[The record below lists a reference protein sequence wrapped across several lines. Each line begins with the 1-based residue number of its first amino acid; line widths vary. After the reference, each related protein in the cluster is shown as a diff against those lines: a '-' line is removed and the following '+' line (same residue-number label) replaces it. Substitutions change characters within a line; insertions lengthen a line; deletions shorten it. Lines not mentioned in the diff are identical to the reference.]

1 MKKRLLA
8 TLLTAAMTAALLAGC
23 GQTSQTSQAVAGA
36 KAPAEEPEAEA
47 AEPEA
52 AEEPAAEPAA
62 DASSSGGS
70 LTIGFSQYAAYNNWR
85 VSNTDDINRALN
97 DQGWK
102 VIFADANDDT
112 AQQISDIEDMIAQK
126 PDYLV
131 IAPREQEGYES
142 VLEEAKD
149 AGIKVVL
156 YDRLADGPYDVL
168 IQGDYILEGEN
179 VGQAVV
185 DAFGESDPI
194 NIVEL
199 TGTPG
204 ADVTAQRSEG
214 FMNIIGQHSNYKIL
228 ASQVGNFSRTESQTA
243 MENLIQSYGDQINVV
258 YAHSDD
264 NGIGAINAIKAAGLT
279 PGKDIFVFGVDGT
292 TDGLQAIVDGEMTA
306 TYLCNPFYGDA
317 IVDLINQLE
326 AGKTF
331 DDRVILEGKLYNKDN
346 AQASLDAGEGF

>member
-1 MKKRLLA
+1 MKKQLA
-8 TLLTAAMTAALLAGC
+8 VVIASVMALGMMAGTAM
-23 GQTSQTSQAVAGA
+23 
-36 KAPAEEPEAEA
+36 
-47 AEPEA
+47 
-52 AEEPAAEPAA
+52 A
-62 DASSSGGS
+62 DAP
-70 LTIGFSQYAAYNNWR
+70 LKVGFSQYAAYNNWR
-85 VSNTDDINRALN
+85 VTNTDDINRALKEAGY
-97 DQGWK
+97 D

-112 AQQISDIEDMIAQK
+112 AQQISDLEDMIAQQ

-131 IAPREQEGYES
+131 IGPREQEGYEN

-156 YDRLADGPYDVL
+156 FDRLADGPYDVL
-168 IQGDYILEGEN
+168 TQGDYIMEGEN

-185 DAFGESDPI
+185 DTFGDDEEV

-204 ADVTAQRSEG
+204 ADVTAQRAEG
-214 FMNIIGQHSNYKIL
+214 FRNIIEQHDNYKIL

-243 MENLIQSYGDQINVV
+243 MENLIQSYGDEIDVV

-279 PGKDIFVFGVDGT
+279 PGVDIQVFGVDGT
-292 TDGLQAIVDGEMTA
+292 KDGLQAIIDGEMTA

-317 IVDLINQLE
+317 IVGLIKDLE
-326 AGKTF
+326 DGKTF
-331 DDRVILEGKLYNKDN
+331 DDRVVLEGKLYTIDN
-346 AQASLDAGEGF
+346 AQDSLDAGEGF

>member
-1 MKKRLLA
+1 MKKKLLA
-8 TLLTAAMTAALLAGC
+8 TLLTAAMTLSLFAGC
-23 GQTSQTSQAVAGA
+23 GGA
-36 KAPAEEPEAEA
+36 AAESAPATENKEEAQTPAA
-47 AEPEA
+47 AEPAEA
-52 AEEPAAEPAA
+52 EPAAEA
-62 DASSSGGS
+62 DGT

-85 VSNTDDINRALN
+85 VTNTDDINRALN

-112 AQQISDIEDMIAQK
+112 AQQISDIEDMIAQQ

-142 VLEEAKD
+142 VLEEAKE

-156 YDRLADGPYDVL
+156 YDRFADGPYDVL

-179 VGQAVV
+179 AGQAVV
-185 DAFGESDPI
+185 DTCGDTDEI

-214 FMNIIGQHSNYKIL
+214 FMNVISQHSNYKIL

-243 MENLIQSYGDQINVV
+243 MENLIQSYGDQIDVV

-264 NGIGAINAIKAAGLT
+264 NGIGAINAIKAAGLK
-279 PGKDIFVFGVDGT
+279 PGEDILVFGVDGT
-292 TDGLQAIVDGEMTA
+292 TDGLQAIIDGEMKA

-317 IVDLINQLE
+317 IVDLIKKLE
-326 AGKTF
+326 AGENF
-331 DDRVILEGKLYNKDN
+331 SDRVVLQGKLYTQEN

>member
-1 MKKRLLA
+1 MKKQLA
-8 TLLTAAMTAALLAGC
+8 IAIVAAMALGAFAGTAM
-23 GQTSQTSQAVAGA
+23 
-36 KAPAEEPEAEA
+36 
-47 AEPEA
+47 
-52 AEEPAAEPAA
+52 A
-62 DASSSGGS
+62 DGLKVGY
-70 LTIGFSQYAAYNNWR
+70 SQYAAYNNWR
-85 VSNTDDINRALN
+85 VTNTDDINRALKEAGY
-97 DQGWK
+97 D

-112 AQQISDIEDMIAQK
+112 AQQISDLEDMIAQQ
-126 PDYLV
+126 PNYLV
-131 IAPREQEGYES
+131 IGPREQEGYEN

-168 IQGDYILEGEN
+168 IQGDYIMEGEN

-185 DAFGESDPI
+185 DTFGEEEKI

-204 ADVTAQRSEG
+204 ADVTAQRAEG
-214 FMNIIGQHSNYKIL
+214 FRNIIDQYDNYEIL

-243 MENLIQSYGDQINVV
+243 MENLIQSYGDEIDVV

-279 PGKDIFVFGVDGT
+279 PGKDIQVFGVDGT
-292 TDGLQAIVDGEMTA
+292 TDGLQAIIDGEMTA

-317 IVDLINQLE
+317 IVELIEKLE
-326 AGKTF
+326 AGETF
-331 DDRVILEGKLYNKDN
+331 DDRVVLQGKLYTIDN
-346 AQASLDAGEGF
+346 AQESLDAGEGF

>member
-1 MKKRLLA
+1 MKKKLLA
-8 TLLTAAMTAALLAGC
+8 TLLTAAMTASLLAGC
-23 GQTSQTSQAVAGA
+23 GASGA
-36 KAPAEEPEAEA
+36 ADAS
-47 AEPEA
+47 
-52 AEEPAAEPAA
+52 AAEPAA
-62 DASSSGGS
+62 APAAEETKEEAAPASEAAKEEAAPAAESKSGD
-70 LTIGFSQYAAYNNWR
+70 LTVGFSQYAAYNNWR
-85 VSNTDDINRALN
+85 VTNTDDINRALN
-97 DQGWK
+97 EQGWK

-112 AQQISDIEDMIAQK
+112 AQQISDIEDMIAQS

-131 IAPREQEGYES
+131 IAPREQEGYEN
-142 VLEEAKD
+142 VLEEAKA

-168 IQGDYILEGEN
+168 IQGDYIMEGEN
-179 VGQAVV
+179 AGQAVV
-185 DAFGESDPI
+185 DTCGETDPV

-214 FMNIIGQHSNYKIL
+214 FMNIISKHPNYKIL

-279 PGKDIFVFGVDGT
+279 PGKDILVFGVDGT
-292 TDGLQAIVDGEMTA
+292 KDGLQAIVDGEMTA

-326 AGKTF
+326 TGATF
-331 DDRVILEGKLYNKDN
+331 DDRVVLQGELYTIDN
-346 AQASLDAGEGF
+346 AQSSLDNGAGF

>member
-1 MKKRLLA
+1 MKKHLA
-8 TLLTAAMTAALLAGC
+8 IAIAAAMMVSVFAGTAM
-23 GQTSQTSQAVAGA
+23 
-36 KAPAEEPEAEA
+36 AEE
-47 AEPEA
+47 
-52 AEEPAAEPAA
+52 
-62 DASSSGGS
+62 
-70 LTIGFSQYAAYNNWR
+70 LTVGFSQYASYNNWR
-85 VSNTDDINRALN
+85 VTNTDDINRALEE
-97 DQGWK
+97 QGWK

-112 AQQISDIEDMIAQK
+112 AQQISDLEDMIAQQ

-131 IAPREQEGYES
+131 IGPREQEGYEN

-168 IQGDYILEGEN
+168 IQGDYIMEGEN

-185 DAFGESDPI
+185 DTFGEEESI
-194 NIVEL
+194 KIVEL

-204 ADVTAQRSEG
+204 ADVTAQRAEG
-214 FMNIIGQHSNYKIL
+214 FRNIIDQYDNYEIL

-243 MENLIQSYGDQINVV
+243 MENLIQSYGDKINVV

-264 NGIGAINAIKAAGLT
+264 NGIGAINAIKASGLV
-279 PGKDIFVFGVDGT
+279 PGKDIKVFGVDGT
-292 TDGLQAIVDGEMTA
+292 TDGLQAIIDGEMKA

-317 IVDLINQLE
+317 IVELINKLE
-326 AGKTF
+326 AGETF
-331 DDRVILEGKLYNKDN
+331 EDRVVLQGKLYNIDN

>member
-1 MKKRLLA
+1 MRK
-8 TLLTAAMTAALLAGC
+8 LLTIALVVAMLVSVLASAAL
-23 GQTSQTSQAVAGA
+23 
-36 KAPAEEPEAEA
+36 AE
-47 AEPEA
+47 
-52 AEEPAAEPAA
+52 
-62 DASSSGGS
+62 G
-70 LTIGFSQYAAYNNWR
+70 LKVGFSQYASYNNWR
-85 VSNTDDINRALN
+85 VTNTDDINRALKEAGF
-97 DQGWK
+97 D

-112 AQQISDIEDMIAQK
+112 AQQISDLEARSLQK

-131 IAPREQEGYES
+131 IGPREQEGYES

-156 YDRLADGPYDVL
+156 YDRLAEGPYDVL
-168 IQGDYILEGEN
+168 IQGDYIMEGEN

-185 DAFGESDPI
+185 DTFGTEEQV

-204 ADVTAQRSEG
+204 ADVTAQRAQG
-214 FMNIIGQHSNYKIL
+214 FRNIIDQYSNYTIL

-264 NGIGAINAIKAAGLT
+264 NGIGAINAIKAAGLV
-279 PGKDIFVFGVDGT
+279 PGKDILVFGVDGT
-292 TDGLQAIVDGEMTA
+292 TDGLQAIIDGEMKA

-317 IVDLINQLE
+317 IVELINKLE
-326 AGKTF
+326 AGETF
-331 DDRVILEGKLYNKDN
+331 EDRVVLQGKLYNIDN

>member
-1 MKKRLLA
+1 MKKKLVA
-8 TLLTAAMTAALLAGC
+8 TILTAAMMAMTVIGC
-23 GQTSQTSQAVAGA
+23 GS
-36 KAPAEEPEAEA
+36 APASSESAPKEEAPAATEEVKTEEA
-47 AEPEA
+47 A
-52 AEEPAAEPAA
+52 PAAATSDET
-62 DASSSGGS
+62 
-70 LTIGFSQYAAYNNWR
+70 LTIGFSQYASYNNWR
-85 VSNTDDINRALN
+85 VTNTDDVNRALN
-97 DQGWK
+97 EAGYK

-112 AQQISDIEDMIAQK
+112 AQQISDIEDMIAQS

-131 IAPREQEGYES
+131 IAPREQEGYEN

-156 YDRLADGPYDVL
+156 YDRYAEGDYDVL
-168 IQGDYILEGEN
+168 IQCDYILEGEN

-185 DAFGESDPI
+185 DTFGDTDEI

-214 FMNIIGQHSNYKIL
+214 FMNIISQHSNYKIL

-243 MENLIQSYGDQINVV
+243 MENLIQSYGDEIDVV

-264 NGIGAINAIKAAGLT
+264 NAIGAINAIKAAGLK
-279 PGKDIFVFGVDGT
+279 PGEDIIVYGVDGT
-292 TDGLQAIVDGEMTA
+292 KDGLQAVIDGEMKA
-306 TYLCNPFYGDA
+306 TFLCNPFYGDA
-317 IVDLINQLE
+317 IVELIKQLE
-326 AGKTF
+326 AGETF
-331 DDRVILEGKLYNKDN
+331 SERVVLQGKLYTIDN

>member
-1 MKKRLLA
+1 MAA
-8 TLLTAAMTAALLAGC
+8 TLFAGC
-23 GQTSQTSQAVAGA
+23 GGA
-36 KAPAEEPEAEA
+36 SGAAAPAADAAPAAEAAPAADTAPAEEA
-47 AEPEA
+47 APA
-52 AEEPAAEPAA
+52 AEEAAPAA
-62 DASSSGGS
+62 DAGDSGS
-70 LTIGFSQYAAYNNWR
+70 LTVGFSQYASYNNWR
-85 VSNTDDINRALN
+85 VTNTDDINRALN
-97 DQGWK
+97 EQGWK

-112 AQQISDIEDMIAQK
+112 AQQISDLEDMIAQK

-131 IAPREQEGYES
+131 VGAREQEGYEN
-142 VLEEAKD
+142 VLQEAAD
-149 AGIKVVL
+149 AGIKIVL
-156 YDRLADGPYDVL
+156 FDRLADGPHDVL
-168 IQGDYILEGEN
+168 IQGDYVMEGEN

-185 DAFGESDPI
+185 DTFGDDKEI

-214 FMNIIGQHSNYKIL
+214 FMNIIKQHPNYKIL

-243 MENLIQSYGDQINVV
+243 MENLIQSYGDKIDVV

-279 PGKDIFVFGVDGT
+279 PGKDIEVFGVDGT
-292 TDGLQAIVDGEMTA
+292 KDGLQAIVDGEMKA

-317 IVDLINQLE
+317 IVDLIKRLE
-326 AGKTF
+326 AGETF
-331 DDRVILEGKLYNKDN
+331 SDREILEGKLYTIDN

>member
-1 MKKRLLA
+1 MKKKLLA
-8 TLLTAAMTAALLAGC
+8 TLLTAAMAASLLTGCAGVVTESAVPEETTEAPADDTEAPEADTAE
-23 GQTSQTSQAVAGA
+23 
-36 KAPAEEPEAEA
+36 APAEGA
-47 AEPEA
+47 
-52 AEEPAAEPAA
+52 
-62 DASSSGGS
+62 
-70 LTIGFSQYAAYNNWR
+70 LTVGFSQYASYNNWR
-85 VSNTDDINRALN
+85 VTNTDDINRALKE
-97 DQGWK
+97 QGWN

-112 AQQISDIEDMIAQK
+112 AQQISDLEDMIAQK

-131 IAPREQEGYES
+131 IGPREQEGYEN
-142 VLEEAKD
+142 VLEEAKE
-149 AGIKVVL
+149 AGITVVL

-168 IQGDYILEGEN
+168 IQGDYIMEGEN

-185 DAFGESDPI
+185 DTFGTEDPI

-204 ADVTAQRSEG
+204 ADVTAQRAEG
-214 FMNIIGQHSNYKIL
+214 FRNIIDQYDNYNIL

-243 MENLIQSYGDQINVV
+243 MENLIQSYGDEIDVV

-279 PGKDIFVFGVDGT
+279 PGEDIKVFGVDGT
-292 TDGLQAIVDGEMTA
+292 TDGLQAIIDGEMTA

-317 IVDLINQLE
+317 IVELINKLE
-326 AGKTF
+326 AGETF
-331 DDRVILEGKLYNKDN
+331 DDRVVLQGKLYNIDN

>member
-1 MKKRLLA
+1 MRKKLLA
-8 TLLTAAMTAALLAGC
+8 TLLTAAMAASLLTGCAGMVTESAVPDETTEAPADDAEAPEADTAE
-23 GQTSQTSQAVAGA
+23 
-36 KAPAEEPEAEA
+36 APAEGA
-47 AEPEA
+47 
-52 AEEPAAEPAA
+52 
-62 DASSSGGS
+62 
-70 LTIGFSQYAAYNNWR
+70 LTVGFSQYASYNNWR
-85 VSNTDDINRALN
+85 VTNTDDINRALKE
-97 DQGWK
+97 QGWN

-112 AQQISDIEDMIAQK
+112 AQQISDLEDMIAQK

-131 IAPREQEGYES
+131 IGPREQEGYEN

-149 AGIKVVL
+149 AGITVVL

-168 IQGDYILEGEN
+168 IQGDYIMEGEN

-185 DAFGESDPI
+185 DTFGTDDPI

-204 ADVTAQRSEG
+204 ADVTAQRAEG
-214 FMNIIGQHSNYKIL
+214 FRNIIDQYDNYNIL

-243 MENLIQSYGDQINVV
+243 MENLIQSYGDEIDVV

-279 PGKDIFVFGVDGT
+279 PGEDIKVFGVDGT
-292 TDGLQAIVDGEMTA
+292 TDGLQAIIDGEMTA

-317 IVDLINQLE
+317 IVELINKLE
-326 AGKTF
+326 AGETF
-331 DDRVILEGKLYNKDN
+331 DDRVVLQGKLYNIDN

>member
-1 MKKRLLA
+1 MKKQLA
-8 TLLTAAMTAALLAGC
+8 IAIVAAMAVSVFAGTAM
-23 GQTSQTSQAVAGA
+23 
-36 KAPAEEPEAEA
+36 AE
-47 AEPEA
+47 
-52 AEEPAAEPAA
+52 
-62 DASSSGGS
+62 D
-70 LTIGFSQYAAYNNWR
+70 LTVGFSQYASYNNWR
-85 VSNTDDINRALN
+85 VTNTDDINRALN
-97 DQGWK
+97 EQGWK

-112 AQQISDIEDMIAQK
+112 AQQISDLEDMIAQQ

-131 IAPREQEGYES
+131 IGPREQEGYEN

-168 IQGDYILEGEN
+168 IQGDYIMEGEN

-185 DAFGESDPI
+185 DTFGEEEEI

-204 ADVTAQRSEG
+204 ADVTAQRAEG
-214 FMNIIGQHSNYKIL
+214 FRNIIDQYDNYKIL

-243 MENLIQSYGDQINVV
+243 MENLIQSYGDEIDVV

-264 NGIGAINAIKAAGLT
+264 NGIGAINAIVAAGLT
-279 PGKDIFVFGVDGT
+279 PGEDIQVFGVDGT
-292 TDGLQAIVDGEMTA
+292 TDGLQAIIDGQMTA

-317 IVDLINQLE
+317 IVELINKLE
-326 AGKTF
+326 AGETF
-331 DDRVILEGKLYNKDN
+331 EDRVVLQGKLYNIDN
-346 AQASLDAGEGF
+346 AQESLDAGEGF

>member
-1 MKKRLLA
+1 MRK
-8 TLLTAAMTAALLAGC
+8 LLTIVIAITMVVSVFAGAAM
-23 GQTSQTSQAVAGA
+23 
-36 KAPAEEPEAEA
+36 AE
-47 AEPEA
+47 
-52 AEEPAAEPAA
+52 
-62 DASSSGGS
+62 G
-70 LTIGFSQYAAYNNWR
+70 LTVGYSQYASYNNWR
-85 VSNTDDINRALN
+85 VTNTDDINRALKE
-97 DQGWK
+97 QGWK

-112 AQQISDIEDMIAQK
+112 AQQISDLEDMIAQQ

-131 IAPREQEGYES
+131 IGPREQEGYEN
-142 VLEEAKD
+142 VLEEAAT
-149 AGIKVVL
+149 AGIKIVL
-156 YDRLADGPYDVL
+156 YDRLADGPSDVL
-168 IQGDYILEGEN
+168 IQGDYIMEGEN

-185 DAFGESDPI
+185 DTFGEEEEI

-214 FMNIIGQHSNYKIL
+214 FMNIISQHSNYKIL

-243 MENLIQSYGDQINVV
+243 MENLIQAYGDQIDVV

-279 PGKDIFVFGVDGT
+279 PGVDILVFGVDGT
-292 TDGLQAIVDGEMTA
+292 KDGLQAIIDGEMKA

-317 IVDLINQLE
+317 IVDVINRLE
-326 AGKTF
+326 AGETF
-331 DDRVILEGKLYNKDN
+331 EDRVVLQGKLYTIDN

>member
-1 MKKRLLA
+1 MKKQLA
-8 TLLTAAMTAALLAGC
+8 VAIVAAMALGAFAGTAM
-23 GQTSQTSQAVAGA
+23 
-36 KAPAEEPEAEA
+36 
-47 AEPEA
+47 
-52 AEEPAAEPAA
+52 A
-62 DASSSGGS
+62 DGLKVGY
-70 LTIGFSQYAAYNNWR
+70 SQYAAYNNWR
-85 VSNTDDINRALN
+85 VTNTDDINRALKEAGY
-97 DQGWK
+97 D

-112 AQQISDIEDMIAQK
+112 AQQISDLEDMIAQQ
-126 PDYLV
+126 PNYLV
-131 IAPREQEGYES
+131 IGPREQEGYEN

-168 IQGDYILEGEN
+168 IQGDYIMEGEN

-185 DAFGESDPI
+185 DTFGEEEKI

-204 ADVTAQRSEG
+204 ADVTAQRAEG
-214 FMNIIGQHSNYKIL
+214 FRNIIDQYDNYEIL

-243 MENLIQSYGDQINVV
+243 MENLIQSYGDEIDVV

-279 PGKDIFVFGVDGT
+279 PGKDIQVFGVDGT
-292 TDGLQAIVDGEMTA
+292 TDGLQAIIDGEMTA

-317 IVDLINQLE
+317 IVELIEKLE
-326 AGKTF
+326 AGETF
-331 DDRVILEGKLYNKDN
+331 DDRVVLQGKLYTIDN
-346 AQASLDAGEGF
+346 AQESLDAGEGF

>member
-1 MKKRLLA
+1 MKKKLVA
-8 TLLTAAMTAALLAGC
+8 IILTAAMMSMTVIGC
-23 GQTSQTSQAVAGA
+23 GS
-36 KAPAEEPEAEA
+36 APAAGESAPKEEAPAATEEIKTEEA
-47 AEPEA
+47 A
-52 AEEPAAEPAA
+52 PAA
-62 DASSSGGS
+62 ASDGT
-70 LTIGFSQYAAYNNWR
+70 LTIGFSQYASYNNWR
-85 VSNTDDINRALN
+85 VTNTDDVNRALN
-97 DQGWK
+97 EAGYK

-112 AQQISDIEDMIAQK
+112 AQQISDLEDMIAQS

-131 IAPREQEGYES
+131 IAPREQEGYEN

-156 YDRLADGPYDVL
+156 YDRYAEGDYDVL
-168 IQGDYILEGEN
+168 IQCDYILEGEN

-185 DAFGESDPI
+185 DTFGDTDEI

-214 FMNIIGQHSNYKIL
+214 FMNIISQHSNYKIL

-243 MENLIQSYGDQINVV
+243 MENLIQSYGDEIDVV

-264 NGIGAINAIKAAGLT
+264 NAIGAINAIKAAGLK
-279 PGKDIFVFGVDGT
+279 PGEDIIVYGVDGT
-292 TDGLQAIVDGEMTA
+292 KDGLQAVIYGEMKA
-306 TYLCNPFYGDA
+306 TFLCNPFYGDA
-317 IVDLINQLE
+317 VVELIKKLE
-326 AGKTF
+326 AGETF
-331 DDRVILEGKLYNKDN
+331 SERVVLQGKLYTIDN

>member
-1 MKKRLLA
+1 MRKKVFAAILAVSMTA
-8 TLLTAAMTAALLAGC
+8 TLLIGC
-23 GQTSQTSQAVAGA
+23 GVQAPSEAVPTSDSAPETTDDA
-36 KAPAEEPEAEA
+36 KAEETTVSVTPAT
-47 AEPEA
+47 
-52 AEEPAAEPAA
+52 
-62 DASSSGGS
+62 D
-70 LTIGFSQYAAYNNWR
+70 LTVGFSQYASYNNWR
-85 VSNTDDINRALN
+85 VTNTDDINDALN
-97 DQGWK
+97 AQGWK

-112 AQQISDIEDMIAQK
+112 AQQISDLEDMIAQK

-131 IAPREQEGYES
+131 VGAREKEGYES
-142 VLEEAKD
+142 VLQEAKD

-156 YDRLADGPYDVL
+156 FDRLADGPYDVL
-168 IQGDYILEGEN
+168 IQGDYVLEGEA

-185 DAFGESDPI
+185 DTFGDDKEI

-214 FMNIIGQHSNYKIL
+214 FMNIISLHPNFHIL

-243 MENLIQSYGDQINVV
+243 MENLIQSYGDKIDVV

-264 NGIGAINAIKAAGLT
+264 NGIGAINAIKAAGLK
-279 PGKDIFVFGVDGT
+279 PGEDILVFGVDGT
-292 TDGLQAIVDGEMTA
+292 KDGLQAIIDGEMTA

-317 IVDLINQLE
+317 IVDLINKLN
-326 AGKTF
+326 AGQTF
-331 DDRVILEGKLYNKDN
+331 DERVILKGKLYNIDN

>member
-1 MKKRLLA
+1 MRK
-8 TLLTAAMTAALLAGC
+8 LLTIALVVAMLVSVLASAAL
-23 GQTSQTSQAVAGA
+23 
-36 KAPAEEPEAEA
+36 AE
-47 AEPEA
+47 
-52 AEEPAAEPAA
+52 
-62 DASSSGGS
+62 G
-70 LTIGFSQYAAYNNWR
+70 LKVGFSQYASYNNWR
-85 VSNTDDINRALN
+85 VTNTDDINRALKEAGF
-97 DQGWK
+97 D

-112 AQQISDIEDMIAQK
+112 AQQISDLEDMIAQK

-131 IAPREQEGYES
+131 IGPREQEGYES

-156 YDRLADGPYDVL
+156 YDRLAEGPYDVL
-168 IQGDYILEGEN
+168 IQGDYIMEGEN

-185 DAFGESDPI
+185 DTFGTEEQV

-204 ADVTAQRSEG
+204 ADVTAQRAQG
-214 FMNIIGQHSNYKIL
+214 FRNIIDQYSNYTIL

-264 NGIGAINAIKAAGLT
+264 NGIGAINAIKAAGLV
-279 PGKDIFVFGVDGT
+279 PGKDILVFGVDGT
-292 TDGLQAIVDGEMTA
+292 TDGLQAIIDGEMKA

-317 IVDLINQLE
+317 IVELINKLE
-326 AGKTF
+326 AGETF
-331 DDRVILEGKLYNKDN
+331 EDRVVLQGKLYNIDN

>member
-1 MKKRLLA
+1 M
-8 TLLTAAMTAALLAGC
+8 
-23 GQTSQTSQAVAGA
+23 
-36 KAPAEEPEAEA
+36 
-47 AEPEA
+47 
-52 AEEPAAEPAA
+52 A
-62 DASSSGGS
+62 DGLKVGY
-70 LTIGFSQYAAYNNWR
+70 SQYAAYNNWR
-85 VSNTDDINRALN
+85 VTNTDDINRALKEAGY
-97 DQGWK
+97 D

-112 AQQISDIEDMIAQK
+112 AQQISDLEDMIAQQ

-131 IAPREQEGYES
+131 IGPREQEGYEN

-168 IQGDYILEGEN
+168 IQGDYIMEGEN

-185 DAFGESDPI
+185 DTFGEEEKI

-204 ADVTAQRSEG
+204 ADVTAQRAEG
-214 FMNIIGQHSNYKIL
+214 FRNIIDQYDNYEIL

-243 MENLIQSYGDQINVV
+243 MENLIQSYGDEIDVV

-279 PGKDIFVFGVDGT
+279 PGKDIQVFGVDGT
-292 TDGLQAIVDGEMTA
+292 TDGLQAIIDGEMTA

-317 IVDLINQLE
+317 IVELIEKLE
-326 AGKTF
+326 AGETF
-331 DDRVILEGKLYNKDN
+331 DDRVVLQGKLYTIDN
-346 AQASLDAGEGF
+346 AQESLDAGEGF

>member
-1 MKKRLLA
+1 MKKQLA
-8 TLLTAAMTAALLAGC
+8 VAIVAAMALGAFAGTAM
-23 GQTSQTSQAVAGA
+23 
-36 KAPAEEPEAEA
+36 
-47 AEPEA
+47 
-52 AEEPAAEPAA
+52 A
-62 DASSSGGS
+62 DGLKVGY
-70 LTIGFSQYAAYNNWR
+70 SQYAAYNNWR
-85 VSNTDDINRALN
+85 VTNTDDINRALKEAGY
-97 DQGWK
+97 D

-112 AQQISDIEDMIAQK
+112 AQQISDLEDMIAQQ

-131 IAPREQEGYES
+131 IGPREQEGYEN

-168 IQGDYILEGEN
+168 IQGDYIMEGEN

-185 DAFGESDPI
+185 DTFGEEEKI

-204 ADVTAQRSEG
+204 ADVTAQRAEG
-214 FMNIIGQHSNYKIL
+214 FRNIIDQYDNYEIL

-243 MENLIQSYGDQINVV
+243 MENLIQSYGDEIDVV

-279 PGKDIFVFGVDGT
+279 PGKDIQVFGVDGT
-292 TDGLQAIVDGEMTA
+292 TDGLQAIIDGEMTA

-317 IVDLINQLE
+317 IVELIEKLE
-326 AGKTF
+326 AGETF
-331 DDRVILEGKLYNKDN
+331 DDRVVLQGKLYTIDN
-346 AQASLDAGEGF
+346 AQESLDAGEGF